1 VYNKIEKRREKKNV
15 EKNVD
20 GIFTAKLVFFFTANL
35 HAYRITEVKN
45 NAKKS
50 EKDSILQSK
59 IKILL
64 FS

>member
-1 VYNKIEKRREKKNV
+1 MLK
-15 EKNVD
+15 KNVD

-50 EKDSILQSK
+50 EKDLIQQS
-59 IKILL
+59 
-64 FS
+64 

>member
-1 VYNKIEKRREKKNV
+1 VYNKIEKRRERKKMLK
-15 EKNVD
+15 KNVD

-50 EKDSILQSK
+50 EKDSIQQS
-59 IKILL
+59 
-64 FS
+64 